1 MSESP
6 VDSALYNEEALSDE
20 LPDAAL
26 EVAAS
31 KYWERAGNLYTL
43 AFCTGL
49 DSCPTRAT
57 QVAGLLRAA
66 EFARE
71 THLSVGGSR
80 LPTVHRRH
88 QQMRNVK

>member
-6 VDSALYNEEALSDE
+6 VDSVLYNEETLSDE

-31 KYWERAGNLYTL
+31 KYWERAENLYTL

-49 DSCPTRAT
+49 DTRAT

-66 EFARE
+66 EFAR
-71 THLSVGGSR
+71 VNAPIGRRSR
-80 LPTVHRRH
+80 LPTVHRRR

>member
-6 VDSALYNEEALSDE
+6 VDSVFYNEEALSDE

-31 KYWERAGNLYTL
+31 KYWGLAGNLYTL

-49 DSCPTRAT
+49 DSCPRAP
-57 QVAGLLRAA
+57 R
-66 EFARE
+66 
-71 THLSVGGSR
+71 
-80 LPTVHRRH
+80 
-88 QQMRNVK
+88 K

>member
-6 VDSALYNEEALSDE
+6 VGSVLYNEEALSDE

-49 DSCPTRAT
+49 DSCPRAP
-57 QVAGLLRAA
+57 R
-66 EFARE
+66 
-71 THLSVGGSR
+71 
-80 LPTVHRRH
+80 
-88 QQMRNVK
+88 K